1 MRLLLLIFL
10 STIQNA
16 MAQNVVIKTITVEPY
31 MSTQNYEHFKRM
43 VLNSSDSQAQYI
55 DGFDFDWG
63 YRYTLSVK
71 RIKIGPLSDGTMYE
85 FSHIETLSK
94 TKVADS
100 LTFVLSVDPLMYYN
114 FQKEDSLANFTLK
127 ELNDSTFLYMDLVEL
142 EVPSCFR
149 QKFLKYNKNGTAFR
163 GDFNYVNK
171 RRIRLIR
178 IK

>member
-55 DGFDFDWG
+55 EGFDFDWG

-100 LTFVLSVDPLMYYN
+100 LTFVLSVDPLMYFN

>member
-1 MRLLLLIFL
+1 MRIVFLIL
-10 STIQNA
+10 MSTLQNTL
-16 MAQNVVIKTITVEPY
+16 AQNVVIKTITVEPY
-31 MSTQNYEHFKRM
+31 MRTQNYEHFKRL

-55 DGFDFDWG
+55 EGFEFDWG
-63 YRYTLSVK
+63 YRYSLRVK
-71 RIKIGPLSDGTMYE
+71 QTTIGPLSDGTMYDY
-85 FSHIETLSK
+85 SLIETLSK

-163 GDFNYVNK
+163 GDFSYVNK

>member
-31 MSTQNYEHFKRM
+31 MSTQNYEHFKRL

-55 DGFDFDWG
+55 EGFEFDWG
-63 YRYTLSVK
+63 YRYSLRVK
-71 RIKIGPLSDGTMYE
+71 QTTIGPLSDGTMYDY
-85 FSHIETLSK
+85 SLIETLSK

-149 QKFLKYNKNGTAFR
+149 QKFLRYNKNGTAFR
-163 GDFNYVNK
+163 GDFSYVNK

>member
-55 DGFDFDWG
+55 EGFDFDWG
-63 YRYTLSVK
+63 YRYTLNVK

-100 LTFVLSVDPLMYYN
+100 LTFVLSVDPLMYYD

>member
-55 DGFDFDWG
+55 EGFDFDWG

>member
-16 MAQNVVIKTITVEPY
+16 MAQNVEIKTITVETY

-55 DGFDFDWG
+55 EGFDFDWG

-149 QKFLKYNKNGTAFR
+149 QKFLRYNKNGTAFR
-163 GDFNYVNK
+163 GDFSYVNK

>member
-1 MRLLLLIFL
+1 
-10 STIQNA
+10 
-16 MAQNVVIKTITVEPY
+16 MAQNVQIKTITVEPY
-31 MSTQNYEHFKRM
+31 MSTENYEHFKRM
-43 VLNSSDSQAQYI
+43 GLNSSDSHARYV

-94 TKVADS
+94 TKVSDS

-142 EVPSCFR
+142 EVPSCFL
-149 QKFLKYNKNGTAFR
+149 QKFLKYTKDGTAFR
-163 GDFNYVNK
+163 GHFNFVNK